1 MIIPALSFIP
11 ATNDSKD
18 GGPKDRAENND
29 DWKSYAV
36 AAAIAL
42 RSGFREASKRMLK
55 QAKEKVSLIHP
66 SAYRVVASNICDMIA
81 AVDRR
86 RFERAAMLKQ
96 TALDAM
102 RSISGS
108 EAIELKEVLEQISL
122 HLELKS

>member
-1 MIIPALSFIP
+1 M
-11 ATNDSKD
+11 
-18 GGPKDRAENND
+18 
-29 DWKSYAV
+29 
-36 AAAIAL
+36 
-42 RSGFREASKRMLK
+42 
-55 QAKEKVSLIHP
+55 IHP